1 MSRPGFVRDLFNPPN
16 CVTLSGF
23 GFIFLYVLAAGNQ
36 QLGFALAC
44 LFLAGFSDVADGY
57 LAKKTGNITV
67 LGAILDPLR
76 DRVLFLALIWHLI
89 LLQGLSLLLCWQFF
103 LILIFEALIVL
114 VNIVWFRIHERI
126 FVHVLGK
133 TRQLVNVLF
142 FVALVVGLSL
152 DMMPITTQQ
161 IKAMFLIP
169 AGFSLLALM
178 SYAARWKVA

>member
-23 GFIFLYVLAAGNQ
+23 GFIALYILAARSQ
-36 QLGFALAC
+36 QLFFALAC
-44 LFLAGFSDVADGY
+44 LFLAGVSDVVDGY

-76 DRVLFLALIWHLI
+76 DRVLFLSLIWHVV
-89 LLQGLSLLLCWQFF
+89 LLKGFALVLCWQFL
-103 LILIFEALIVL
+103 LILFFEALIVL
-114 VNIVWFRIHERI
+114 VNIVWFRTKERI

-142 FVALVVGLSL
+142 FVGLIMVIALDVAPLSEE
-152 DMMPITTQQ
+152 Q
-161 IKAMFLIP
+161 IKTFFLIP
-169 AGFSLLALM
+169 A
-178 SYAARWKVA
+178 